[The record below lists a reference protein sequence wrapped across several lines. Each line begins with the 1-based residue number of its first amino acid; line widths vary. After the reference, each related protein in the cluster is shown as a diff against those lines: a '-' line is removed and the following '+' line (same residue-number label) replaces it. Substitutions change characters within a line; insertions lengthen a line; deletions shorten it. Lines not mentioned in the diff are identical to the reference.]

1 MGGGGVLNLDS
12 DALKRMLQPVGN
24 MESPPA
30 SPLTSPESTRRN
42 VSVDLNRSMSGINDG
57 FQSEPETGRYALSP
71 SLLFLRNTQE

>member
-1 MGGGGVLNLDS
+1 MNLDS

-42 VSVDLNRSMSGINDG
+42 LGVDLNRSISAINDG
-57 FQSEPETGRYALSP
+57 FQSEPETGR
-71 SLLFLRNTQE
+71 